1 MGTGGSPGTWE
12 TLPSPLLNGRN
23 GETGIKAPSLWQ
35 VALDGHRSE
44 QRVQGGTA
52 SRGQPKERGMDGR
65 ESERLV
71 LPKKRGNRPGGTP
84 WREGDAGSRTFRGD
98 R

>member
-1 MGTGGSPGTWE
+1 MGFPRNLGGPAVS
-12 TLPSPLLNGRN
+12 TLERPD

-71 LPKKRGNRPGGTP
+71 LPKKRGNRVVLQN
-84 WREGDAGSRTFRGD
+84 D
-98 R
+98 